1 MATKTTNYGLTKP
14 EGSDFYDID
23 VHNGNS
29 DIIDAQLKKL
39 YDAKTGHVG
48 NKSNPHSV
56 TKSQIG
62 LGNVENKSS
71 ATIREEMTKANVTK
85 ALGYTPATQSDM
97 TNAQNAI
104 TQLNSDL
111 KGALVTQYAELNGTG
126 NNYFYV
132 DRKQGYRLSS
142 AILHVYDTGYIRVEA
157 ISQEV
162 NNENCYV
169 LWTNNS
175 YPQNK
180 KIGCDLVWIKENFL
194 WN

>member
-1 MATKTTNYGLTKP
+1 M
-14 EGSDFYDID
+14 F
-23 VHNGNS
+23 V
-29 DIIDAQLKKL
+29 
-39 YDAKTGHVG
+39 
-48 NKSNPHSV
+48 
-56 TKSQIG
+56 
-62 LGNVENKSS
+62 
-71 ATIREEMTKANVTK
+71 IRELYSITLRSVSI
-85 ALGYTPATQSDM
+85 TP
-97 TNAQNAI
+97 
-104 TQLNSDL
+104 QLNSDL
-111 KGALVTQYAELNGTG
+111 KDALVTQYAELNGTG

-132 DRKQGYRLSS
+132 DRKQVYRFIS

>member
-1 MATKTTNYGLTKP
+1 MAYTKKTWVKGNTPLSAENFNHMEQGIADAHT
-14 EGSDFYDID
+14 DI
-23 VHNGNS
+23 
-29 DIIDAQLKKL
+29 A
-39 YDAKTGHVG
+39 
-48 NKSNPHSV
+48 
-56 TKSQIG
+56 
-62 LGNVENKSS
+62 
-71 ATIREEMTKANVTK
+71 
-85 ALGYTPATQSDM
+85 
-97 TNAQNAI
+97 
-104 TQLNSDL
+104 QLNSDL
-111 KGALVTQYAELNGTG
+111 KDALVTQYAELNGTG

-180 KIGCDLVWIKENFL
+180 KREYPKVCVNLQTDVR
-194 WN
+194 

>member
-14 EGSDFYDID
+14 EGSDFYDIGVQND
-23 VHNGNS
+23 NM
-29 DIIDAQLKKL
+29 DIIDKQ
-39 YDAKTGHVG
+39 
-48 NKSNPHSV
+48 
-56 TKSQIG
+56 
-62 LGNVENKSS
+62 
-71 ATIREEMTKANVTK
+71 MKANANGIK
-85 ALGYTPATQSDM
+85 
-97 TNAQNAI
+97 
-104 TQLNSDL
+104 QLNSDL
-111 KGALVTQYAELNGTG
+111 KNAFVTQYSELNGTG

-132 DRKQGYRLSS
+132 DRKQDYRLSS

-169 LWTNNS
+169 LWTNIS
-175 YPQNK
+175 YPKDK

>member
-1 MATKTTNYGLTKP
+1 M
-14 EGSDFYDID
+14 
-23 VHNGNS
+23 V
-29 DIIDAQLKKL
+29 
-39 YDAKTGHVG
+39 V
-48 NKSNPHSV
+48 
-56 TKSQIG
+56 
-62 LGNVENKSS
+62 
-71 ATIREEMTKANVTK
+71 IRELYSITLRSVSI
-85 ALGYTPATQSDM
+85 TP
-97 TNAQNAI
+97 
-104 TQLNSDL
+104 QLNSDL
-111 KGALVTQYAELNGTG
+111 KNAFVTQYAELNGTG

-175 YPQNK
+175 YPQNQ

-194 WN
+194 RN

>member
-1 MATKTTNYGLTKP
+1 MKMATKTTNYGLEKP
-14 EGSDFYDID
+14 DGTDFYDVD
-23 VHNGNS
+23 VQNS
-29 DIIDAQLKKL
+29 NMDIIDKQ
-39 YDAKTGHVG
+39 
-48 NKSNPHSV
+48 
-56 TKSQIG
+56 
-62 LGNVENKSS
+62 
-71 ATIREEMTKANVTK
+71 MKAN
-85 ALGYTPATQSDM
+85 S
-97 TNAQNAI
+97 NAI

-111 KGALVTQYAELNGTG
+111 KNAFVTQYAELNGTG

>member
-1 MATKTTNYGLTKP
+1 MAYTKKTWVKGNTPLSAENFNHMEQGIADAHT
-14 EGSDFYDID
+14 DI
-23 VHNGNS
+23 
-29 DIIDAQLKKL
+29 A
-39 YDAKTGHVG
+39 
-48 NKSNPHSV
+48 
-56 TKSQIG
+56 
-62 LGNVENKSS
+62 
-71 ATIREEMTKANVTK
+71 
-85 ALGYTPATQSDM
+85 
-97 TNAQNAI
+97 
-104 TQLNSDL
+104 QLNSDL
-111 KGALVTQYAELNGTG
+111 KNAFVTQYAELNGTG

-175 YPQNK
+175 YPQNQ

-194 WN
+194 WS

>member
-1 MATKTTNYGLTKP
+1 MKMATKTTNYGLEKP
-14 EGSDFYDID
+14 DGTDFYDVD
-23 VHNGNS
+23 VQNS
-29 DIIDAQLKKL
+29 NMDIIDKQ
-39 YDAKTGHVG
+39 
-48 NKSNPHSV
+48 
-56 TKSQIG
+56 
-62 LGNVENKSS
+62 
-71 ATIREEMTKANVTK
+71 MKAN
-85 ALGYTPATQSDM
+85 A
-97 TNAQNAI
+97 NAI

-111 KGALVTQYAELNGTG
+111 KDELVTQYAELNGTG